1 MECIAPERQLLE
13 ELIRLVE
20 DEDLSELSIET
31 ANYLICI
38 RGNNV
43 ELLHSAGNQE
53 VLRLLAS
60 SISHSTHPSDTK
72 ESVPANWHRVTSSL
86 TGVFYRQSAPD
97 AEPFVEIGNPVEQG
111 QVIGMI
117 EAMKVFNEILAD
129 VDGTV
134 VQISAENDQ
143 VVDQGDTLIV
153 VARN

>member
-1 MECIAPERQLLE
+1 MECIVPERQLLE
-13 ELIRLVE
+13 ELIGLVE
-20 DEDLSELSIET
+20 DEDLSELAIET
-31 ANYLICI
+31 ADYLICI
-38 RGNNV
+38 RGNNI
-43 ELLHSAGNQE
+43 ELLHSAENQE
-53 VLRLLAS
+53 VLRLLTS
-60 SISHSTHPSDTK
+60 SISHSAHPPDTK

-86 TGVFYRQSAPD
+86 TGVFYRQPAPD

-134 VQISAENDQ
+134 VQIPAENDQ